1 MDSLI
6 LPMAVLA
13 APLTAL
19 PITLLGLPPTGPV
32 LPPPTVQPVGVH
44 LSLEAR
50 PTERPLEPDASTL
63 AATQSPESS
72 TKEDQ
77 QST

>member
-6 LPMAVLA
+6 PPMAVLA

-19 PITLLGLPPTGPV
+19 PITQVGLPPTGPV

-44 LSLEAR
+44 QSLEAR
-50 PTERPLEPDASTL
+50 PAERPLDPGAGTL